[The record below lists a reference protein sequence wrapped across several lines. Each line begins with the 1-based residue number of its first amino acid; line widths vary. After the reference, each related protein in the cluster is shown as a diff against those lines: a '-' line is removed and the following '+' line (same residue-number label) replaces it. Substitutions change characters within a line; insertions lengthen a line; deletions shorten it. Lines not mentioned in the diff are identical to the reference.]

1 MKVRKEFDEATA
13 AHRAAAGHLERARA
27 LLPKHGKAPV
37 TDRQRALVTRL
48 AQAALAATPGWLGHR
63 LTGAMPGV
71 PLGEADAA
79 QPLSVRVGEC
89 RLDDDHRFPAVVNL
103 LGTGHLAVDADATDP
118 RAMSLLR
125 SVPLR
130 LLAARPS
137 ETLNVSF
144 VDCCLD
150 GEVFA
155 PFGPLVEAGLAPEVA
170 TGEIGLA
177 GVLDTAE
184 AHLDHARRRGGA
196 AADLPERLVVI
207 AGLPPEPGA
216 VTARLAN
223 LIASGPEA
231 RLHLVLADA
240 RVRPNRSGTRTTHVS
255 LSGDRATVAGIP
267 LPVRVDA
274 EPEPELI
281 TELCG
286 RLAANRQWVIE
297 DDLT

>member
-1 MKVRKEFDEATA
+1 MRVRREFDAA
-13 AHRAAAGHLERARA
+13 VQAHRAAAGHLDRAQA
-27 LLPKHGKAPV
+27 LLPKHGTPQV

-48 AQAALAATPGWLGHR
+48 AQAATVMTPGFLGQALSRAAAAT
-63 LTGAMPGV
+63 
-71 PLGEADAA
+71 PLGEASAEE
-79 QPLSVRVGEC
+79 PLPVRIGEC
-89 RLDDDHRFPAVVNL
+89 RLDSDHRFPAVVNL
-103 LGTGHLAVDADATDP
+103 LGTGHLAIDADATDP
-118 RAMSLLR
+118 RALSLLR

-155 PFGPLVEAGLAPEVA
+155 PFGPLIEAGLAAEVA
-170 TGEIGLA
+170 TGEIGFA

-184 AHLDHARRRGGA
+184 AHVEHARRRGGDP
-196 AADLPERLVVI
+196 ADLPERLLVI
-207 AGLPPEPGA
+207 AGLPSEPAA
-216 VTARLAN
+216 VSARLAN
-223 LIASGPEA
+223 LVAAGPAA
-231 RLHLVLADA
+231 RLHLVIADE
-240 RVRPNRSGTRTTHVS
+240 RVRPSRAGSRTTHVS
-255 LSGDRATVAGIP
+255 LSGGRATVAGIP
-267 LPVRVDA
+267 LPVLIDP

-286 RLAANRQWVIE
+286 RLAAARQWVIE